1 MSGSTSRHTP
11 SRPGVART
19 AGDGIGAA
27 HGIWPLP
34 SAGHPVQS
42 QAPAPDPPPCRH
54 GENPPAQERLL
65 LALPSWARAFPGT
78 ARQATTA
85 RRFVSGLLDGS
96 PFRDDAVLVLS
107 ELFTNAILHSDSG
120 KPGGLVI
127 VQISR
132 WLLGVRIAVTD
143 QGSHNQPVIPTP
155 AHAATWP
162 RAVTAS
168 TWQPS
173 SPGALTGTTTL
184 PDARSPPC
192 SAGSRLSI
200 TLRPQPPGQESHPA
214 FRNQHDQRR
223 PDTGQ
228 SHHPHVSKG
237 ESRNVPRTPHRLAGR
252 RTLCHPGCRN
262 LLAAAHR
269 PYAGRERRTALADC
283 LHASAAPR
291 RPGAPARPTGHRGT
305 HLPDQRPALGP

>member
-11 SRPGVART
+11 SRPGVARA
-19 AGDGIGAA
+19 AGGGIGAA
-27 HGIWPLP
+27 PGIWPLP
-34 SAGHPVQS
+34 SAGHPIQS
-42 QAPAPDPPPCRH
+42 QALAPDPPPCRH

-143 QGSHNQPVIPTP
+143 QGSHNQPVI
-155 AHAATWP
+155 
-162 RAVTAS
+162 RD
-168 TWQPS
+168 
-173 SPGALTGTTTL
+173 PGA
-184 PDARSPPC
+184 C
-192 SAGSRLSI
+192 SDLAESGSGLY
-200 TLRPQPPGQESHPA
+200 LAAQ
-214 FRNQHDQRR
+214 
-223 PDTGQ
+223 
-228 SHHPHVSKG
+228 
-237 ESRNVPRTPHRLAGR
+237 LAGR
-252 RTLCHPGCRN
+252 LDWHNDASGRTIAAILGRLPPEHHPPPP
-262 LLAAAHR
+262 A
-269 PYAGRERRTALADC
+269 T
-283 LHASAAPR
+283 
-291 RPGAPARPTGHRGT
+291 RPGESSSLPQPA
-305 HLPDQRPALGP
+305 